1 MAKLTFEKILGYLII
16 ILLIIYLFRVFTRV
30 EGFDT
35 ILDYQALSVIAM
47 NSPKY
52 SSLDLLAGCPDG
64 NVLVGQMKP
73 GNKPLLACYSPGLTN
88 VKNDIFNKP
97 NDNNTFII
105 APKGTKITLFSEE
118 KGAGSTLATIT
129 DYNSDSIPP
138 RENPSLNK
146 TLNYKTI
153 KSLAFSSIDI
163 SAPTPSL
170 SEGASYNLNCK
181 CSVIS

>member
-1 MAKLTFEKILGYLII
+1 
-16 ILLIIYLFRVFTRV
+16 V
-30 EGFDT
+30 
-35 ILDYQALSVIAM
+35 
-47 NSPKY
+47 SPG
-52 SSLDLLAGCPDG
+52 D
-64 NVLVGQMKP
+64 
-73 GNKPLLACYSPGLTN
+73 GNKPLIACYAPGLTN
-88 VKNDIFNKP
+88 VKNTIFNKP